1 MSKKM
6 KKYWLINVSGHN
18 GYSMLVHCEAST
30 IEQAISAAENADLF
44 DDASDAKIAF
54 GEEIA
59 NDDDYTI
66 KSFDV
71 NEI

>member
-1 MSKKM
+1 M

-18 GYSMLVHCEAST
+18 GYSMLVHCEAKT
-30 IEQAISAAENADLF
+30 IEQAVNLASEADLF
-44 DDASDAKIAF
+44 DDSDDAKIAF
-54 GEEIA
+54 GEEIED
-59 NDDDYTI
+59 NDEYTI

>member
-1 MSKKM
+1 M

-30 IEQAISAAENADLF
+30 IEQAIDAAADADLF
-44 DDASDAKIAF
+44 EDAADAKIAF

-59 NDDDYTI
+59 DDDDYTI

>member
-1 MSKKM
+1 M

-18 GYSMLVHCEAST
+18 GYSMLVHCEANN
-30 IEQAISAAENADLF
+30 IDEAIVKASNADLF
-44 DDASDAKIAF
+44 EDGADAKIAF

-59 NDDDYTI
+59 DDDDYTI

>member
-1 MSKKM
+1 M

-30 IEQAISAAENADLF
+30 IEQAISSASDADLF

-59 NDDDYTI
+59 DDDDYTI
-66 KSFDV
+66 NSFVV

>member
-1 MSKKM
+1 M
-6 KKYWLINVSGHN
+6 KKYWLINVSGHD

-30 IEQAISAAENADLF
+30 IEQAISAAADAELF

-59 NDDDYTI
+59 DNDDYTI
-66 KSFDV
+66 KSFEV

>member
-1 MSKKM
+1 M
-6 KKYWLINVSGHN
+6 KKYWLINVSGYN
-18 GYSMLVHCEAST
+18 GYSMLVHCEAT
-30 IEQAISAAENADLF
+30 TEEQAINAAADADLF

-59 NDDDYTI
+59 DDDNYTI
-66 KSFDV
+66 NSFDV